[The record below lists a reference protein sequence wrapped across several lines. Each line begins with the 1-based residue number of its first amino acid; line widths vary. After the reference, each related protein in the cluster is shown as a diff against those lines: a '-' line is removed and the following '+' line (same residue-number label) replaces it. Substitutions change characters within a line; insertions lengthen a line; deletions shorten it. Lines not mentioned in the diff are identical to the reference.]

1 MFVCRESINV
11 NAMTICKNITSG
23 LSILIL
29 FLTVFS
35 CDVLNGALD
44 DIQLDELTETEV
56 IEGLKEALVV
66 GTDTSTNVLGS
77 VNGYLKD
84 EAVKIL
90 LPEEAQPILDNM
102 AKIGLTSVIQPLID
116 QTIESMNR
124 AAEESAALD
133 STKVIFKDAIT
144 DMTIADG
151 WAILNGADTAA
162 TTYLKDKTYTRLLN
176 NFSLIISPVLN
187 KPIISGVDLSTEEL
201 YASLV
206 TTYNTGVEVYNLTQI
221 LNPSNQLDL
230 IESTTLA
237 EHATGKALDGLFLK
251 VSEEE
256 KAIRLDP
263 IARVTDILER
273 VFGSLDD

>member
-84 EAVKIL
+84 EAVKIF

-102 AKIGLTSVIQPLID
+102 AKIGLTRVIQPLID

-124 AAEESAALD
+124 AAEESAA
-133 STKVIFKDAIT
+133 
-144 DMTIADG
+144 
-151 WAILNGADTAA
+151 
-162 TTYLKDKTYTRLLN
+162 
-176 NFSLIISPVLN
+176 
-187 KPIISGVDLSTEEL
+187 
-201 YASLV
+201 
-206 TTYNTGVEVYNLTQI
+206 
-221 LNPSNQLDL
+221 
-230 IESTTLA
+230 
-237 EHATGKALDGLFLK
+237 
-251 VSEEE
+251 
-256 KAIRLDP
+256 
-263 IARVTDILER
+263 
-273 VFGSLDD
+273 